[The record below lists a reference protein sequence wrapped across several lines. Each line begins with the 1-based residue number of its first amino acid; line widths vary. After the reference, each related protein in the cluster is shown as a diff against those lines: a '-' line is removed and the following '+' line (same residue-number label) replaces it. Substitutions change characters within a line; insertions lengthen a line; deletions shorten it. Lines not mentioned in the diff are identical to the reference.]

1 MIESSSFL
9 KSILDS
15 VTAHITVIDKRGTI
29 QYVNQSWEK
38 FAQNNDHVLNTSWN
52 DVNYLDTCDKA
63 ALMGDELAQQASS
76 GIRKVINNE
85 QELFYIEYPCHSSD
99 EERWFIMR
107 VTKFQLVEKTYF
119 VLSHYNITERKLAE
133 EKVLNLSRFDGLT
146 NIPNRKYF
154 DDFFHDEWN
163 RCIRLNMPI
172 TLVLID
178 VDDFKEINDT
188 YGHLSGDESL
198 KKIANLLKSFAKRPS
213 DICARYGGDEF
224 TMVFGNTDL
233 EISIVMMNKLLDAIH
248 ELKIPN
254 INSTIMPTLT
264 ASIGLATIY
273 PDNKKTKEDL
283 IQDADKALYISKKN
297 GGNQVS
303 YLPMI

>member
-1 MIESSSFL
+1 MIDSSPFL
-9 KSILDS
+9 NSILNTI
-15 VTAHITVIDKRGTI
+15 TANITVIDKLGYI
-29 QYVNQSWEK
+29 QYVNLSWEK
-38 FAQNNDHVLNTSWN
+38 FAQSNDHVLNCSWN
-52 DVNYLDTCDKA
+52 DVNYLEATDKA
-63 ALMGDELAQQASS
+63 ALMGDELAQQAVD

-85 QELFYIEYPCHSSD
+85 QELFYIEYPCHSPN
-99 EERWFIMR
+99 EERWFMMR
-107 VTKFQLVEKTYF
+107 VTKFQFAEKTYF

-154 DDFFHDEWN
+154 DDFFNDEWN

-178 VDDFKEINDT
+178 LDDFKEINDT

-198 KKIANLLKSFAKRPS
+198 KKIANVLKSFANRPS

-224 TMVFGNTDL
+224 TIVFGNTNL
-233 EISIVMMNKLLDAIH
+233 EISIVMMNKLLYAIH

-254 INSTIMPTLT
+254 INSSIMPILT

-273 PDNKKTKEDL
+273 PDSKKIKEDL
-283 IQDADKALYISKKN
+283 IQDADKALYISKNN

-303 YLPMI
+303 YIPII